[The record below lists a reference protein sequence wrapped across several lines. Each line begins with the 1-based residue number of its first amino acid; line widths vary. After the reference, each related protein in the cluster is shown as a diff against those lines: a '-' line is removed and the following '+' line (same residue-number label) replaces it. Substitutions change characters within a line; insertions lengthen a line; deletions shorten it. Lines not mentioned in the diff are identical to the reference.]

1 MSRKV
6 KIDPKQG
13 SLSTLFAKATPAA
26 AEVKAVSKVQTA
38 SKEAVVTVDMFKD
51 LPELKSSD
59 PLIQAYY
66 DQLPPPAVIANKL
79 AVERLGSSYDVTRTH
94 GFLQWSKTKS
104 K

>member
-13 SLSTLFAKATPAA
+13 NLSALFAKNKPAATA
-26 AEVKAVSKVQTA
+26 AEVKAPIIQTA
-38 SKEAVVTVDMFKD
+38 SKEAVVTAEMFKD

-59 PLIQAYY
+59 PVIQAYY

-79 AVERLGSSYDVTRTH
+79 AIERLGTSYDVTRTH
-94 GFLQWSKTKS
+94 GFLQWRSKTK
-104 K
+104 